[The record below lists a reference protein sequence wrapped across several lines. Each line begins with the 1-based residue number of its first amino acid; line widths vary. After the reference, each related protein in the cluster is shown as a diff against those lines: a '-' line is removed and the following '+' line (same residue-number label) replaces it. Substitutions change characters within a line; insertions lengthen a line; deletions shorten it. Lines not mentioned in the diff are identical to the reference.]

1 MARREVQAVLAA
13 EAERKAT
20 LRSTTL
26 VGNQLLSDS
35 DDDDGEEIKVGGG
48 GRSGGSGGGSGKGA
62 AEGPTRRDFENM
74 QKAMESRYEATKA
87 ELSASHKEEQLR
99 SKREMEAQQRRIEQ
113 QDAAIKELAAKLEQR
128 PPPPAATTAVA
139 ATPDKPPAKAKRTPR
154 PSPPPPGYPPDVTAK
169 PAAPTAAKQPQ
180 QTKPE
185 PTKAAAAPTET
196 APPQPP
202 PHPAGLSSSSTAAMP
217 AASSSSFASAFAA
230 AKPRPSRERAGSPPS
245 SSCGLSESESA
256 SSIATVAPAAA
267 PPKPKPPP
275 PPPKP
280 SSSAASSSAASAAAS
295 TSASAVAASSSSS
308 SDVKVQTTQTVT
320 QAFHAIDL
328 DKSGT
333 LSRAE
338 IIRACREQEKV
349 RLLLGLPRNLRES
362 DGSMAA
368 LEAVLKKLNP
378 SEEGVRLAEFVTVFS
393 APEMRAAVE
402 AASAPPSWLSAV
414 KDAPLFVDGEA
425 KVRSEHGFKHFASEG
440 RFEHTLAEWTDE
452 RIESLTSVQ
461 TELAQWRCD
470 EKSRQT
476 ISADEYANL
485 TKRQEEYLAA
495 NSAFPKA
502 DRDAEKA
509 KVLANLEQRVALAYR
524 PPSKDQMRR
533 IKAPTSLSPP
543 LGDISALPDQ
553 QLDPL
558 LSSTPEQLAYAE

>member
-1 MARREVQAVLAA
+1 M
-13 EAERKAT
+13 
-20 LRSTTL
+20 
-26 VGNQLLSDS
+26 
-35 DDDDGEEIKVGGG
+35 
-48 GRSGGSGGGSGKGA
+48 
-62 AEGPTRRDFENM
+62 
-74 QKAMESRYEATKA
+74 
-87 ELSASHKEEQLR
+87 
-99 SKREMEAQQRRIEQ
+99 
-113 QDAAIKELAAKLEQR
+113 
-128 PPPPAATTAVA
+128 VA
-139 ATPDKPPAKAKRTPR
+139 L
-154 PSPPPPGYPPDVTAK
+154 GC
-169 PAAPTAAKQPQ
+169 
-180 QTKPE
+180 
-185 PTKAAAAPTET
+185 
-196 APPQPP
+196 
-202 PHPAGLSSSSTAAMP
+202 L
-217 AASSSSFASAFAA
+217 
-230 AKPRPSRERAGSPPS
+230 
-245 SSCGLSESESA
+245 
-256 SSIATVAPAAA
+256 APA
-267 PPKPKPPP
+267 
-275 PPPKP
+275 
-280 SSSAASSSAASAAAS
+280 
-295 TSASAVAASSSSS
+295 
-308 SDVKVQTTQTVT
+308 
-320 QAFHAIDL
+320 
-328 DKSGT
+328 
-333 LSRAE
+333 
-338 IIRACREQEKV
+338 
-349 RLLLGLPRNLRES
+349 ES
-362 DGSMAA
+362 DGRWQRG
-368 LEAVLKKLNP
+368 LLKKLNP

-553 QLDPL
+553 PHGTDAPGGGGGGGGGGADGGAGATSLPPSPPVSSPSDDGEPTSGGRGSARCDRRGGGGDARHPRRRGRGREQTASPRRPPL
-558 LSSTPEQLAYAE
+558 TWRRRRGGLGGCCCLVDWRTMKIRPTTRTTTSPCRPRPRPRPLEAQWLLLPL

>member
-1 MARREVQAVLAA
+1 M
-13 EAERKAT
+13 
-20 LRSTTL
+20 
-26 VGNQLLSDS
+26 
-35 DDDDGEEIKVGGG
+35 
-48 GRSGGSGGGSGKGA
+48 
-62 AEGPTRRDFENM
+62 
-74 QKAMESRYEATKA
+74 
-87 ELSASHKEEQLR
+87 
-99 SKREMEAQQRRIEQ
+99 
-113 QDAAIKELAAKLEQR
+113 
-128 PPPPAATTAVA
+128 
-139 ATPDKPPAKAKRTPR
+139 
-154 PSPPPPGYPPDVTAK
+154 
-169 PAAPTAAKQPQ
+169 
-180 QTKPE
+180 
-185 PTKAAAAPTET
+185 
-196 APPQPP
+196 
-202 PHPAGLSSSSTAAMP
+202 
-217 AASSSSFASAFAA
+217 
-230 AKPRPSRERAGSPPS
+230 
-245 SSCGLSESESA
+245 
-256 SSIATVAPAAA
+256 
-267 PPKPKPPP
+267 
-275 PPPKP
+275 
-280 SSSAASSSAASAAAS
+280 
-295 TSASAVAASSSSS
+295 
-308 SDVKVQTTQTVT
+308 KVQTTQTVT

-553 QLDPL
+553 PHGTDAPGGGGGGGRWQRRSHLVAAVASRLITIRRRRADERRKRRKRRAAIVRGGGGG
-558 LSSTPEQLAYAE
+558 TPRGGERPSRRLRLAVRR